1 MICRILIGNRMPQ
14 YLSLQLHVREWL
26 RISYSFFGREMLW
39 KLSQTLSP
47 SRKELCRF
55 AFHGCFYT
63 NTGKTLLHFRS
74 AVRQQVQMQR
84 HYYLFNEIHAD
95 RQDGG
100 NRQHDNKLDNEVNIE
115 LLLGHDTRRRLSKL
129 MQPKKGCKWLCNTSD
144 ISSPQRY
151 YIWALLLV

>member
-1 MICRILIGNRMPQ
+1 MQVCFPRLF
-14 YLSLQLHVREWL
+14 SHEHRE
-26 RISYSFFGREMLW
+26 
-39 KLSQTLSP
+39 
-47 SRKELCRF
+47 
-55 AFHGCFYT
+55 
-63 NTGKTLLHFRS
+63 TLLHFRS